1 MLRSKS
7 QFYSHSS
14 TIVFGLRLKLFYIL
28 KSINYHSKPL
38 TLIGDNFSCKSCKP
52 TKEVSRSTSTET
64 TATKLKCM
72 PCSTLFTNKYNLKR
86 HMVRKHKNDF
96 DESETNVGKKDEKVE
111 EQSDNTEKED
121 TNNGRNVSI
130 LSLLKKID
138 LEHLNNLFVEAKIY
152 LETLKVMS
160 AFELGKF
167 GVKFGP
173 AKKLLNEIEN
183 YKNKKR
189 DTEHLLFE
197 DKEDS
202 TKEDEVQDLQEDQDL
217 GSLSILSD
225 LSRVVS
231 NNEESEEAQTE
242 DIDMGSLTIL
252 SDLSVVVSINEESE
266 EAQTKVACMQ
276 VCKDAKDLEKPQHR
290 CRFCKSPVSQICPCN
305 IEDPQSDNPQ
315 HRVHKTKDLCNSQQ
329 IFKCKDCQ
337 KIAKNEEALKSHM
350 YAVHQQFNCD
360 YCNSK
365 FNDKLV
371 LEQHK
376 VIH

>member
-1 MLRSKS
+1 
-7 QFYSHSS
+7 
-14 TIVFGLRLKLFYIL
+14 
-28 KSINYHSKPL
+28 
-38 TLIGDNFSCKSCKP
+38 
-52 TKEVSRSTSTET
+52 
-64 TATKLKCM
+64 
-72 PCSTLFTNKYNLKR
+72 
-86 HMVRKHKNDF
+86 
-96 DESETNVGKKDEKVE
+96 
-111 EQSDNTEKED
+111 
-121 TNNGRNVSI
+121 
-130 LSLLKKID
+130 
-138 LEHLNNLFVEAKIY
+138 
-152 LETLKVMS
+152 MS

-167 GVKFGP
+167 GEKFGP

-242 DIDMGSLTIL
+242 DIDMGSLKIL
-252 SDLSVVVSINEESE
+252 SDLSVVVSMNEESE

-276 VCKDAKDLEKPQHR
+276 VCKYAKDLEKPQHR
-290 CRFCKSPVSQICPCN
+290 CRFCKSPVSQICPWN

-337 KIAKNEEALKSHM
+337 KIAKN
-350 YAVHQQFNCD
+350 
-360 YCNSK
+360 
-365 FNDKLV
+365 
-371 LEQHK
+371 
-376 VIH
+376 